1 MLLSR
6 LLLLTEK
13 WQKLKTIRLL
23 IYGSRPRKWKQFAYS
38 KYIRTNITIRKF
50 LFKRELAGSGKIAAY
65 NDFTNVLL
73 RYGRVGSYR
82 LKQKSVSSLRTRL
95 GFNGTLVNK
104 QKQTKILF
112 LLGALWDDG
121 RTKFHIWS
129 IPWLS
134 KNPSKLLR
142 VLWVNKLIFSFTPWK
157 IVTFRLQPLACLT

>member
-38 KYIRTNITIRKF
+38 KYIRTKITIRKF

-82 LKQKSVSSLRTRL
+82 LKQKSVSSLRSRL

-112 LLGALWDDG
+112 LLHGCPMG
-121 RTKFHIWS
+121 RWPNQ
-129 IPWLS
+129 IPYLEH
-134 KNPSKLLR
+134 
-142 VLWVNKLIFSFTPWK
+142 TM
-157 IVTFRLQPLACLT
+157 TFKESVKAPTCSVGK